1 MMKMLATRRLRM
13 QIWIACFAIL
23 FNALAPSLSYAI
35 SAMQGSPHAWVEICS
50 VDGTKLVSPTADT
63 APDGAPAQDSSLHKD
78 AHCPFCMVHA
88 DTWAPPPAT
97 TVALALIGGHDAF
110 PSLFYRSPQP
120 LFAWASAN
128 PRAPPVVS

>member
-1 MMKMLATRRLRM
+1 
-13 QIWIACFAIL
+13 
-23 FNALAPSLSYAI
+23 
-35 SAMQGSPHAWVEICS
+35 MQGSPRAFVEVCS
-50 VDGTKLVSPTADT
+50 IDGTKLVSLTTDKV
-63 APDGAPAQDSSLHKD
+63 PDGAPAQDSVLHKA

-88 DTWAPPPAT
+88 DTWAPPPAPAT
-97 TVALALIGGHDAF
+97 AFALIGGHDAF